1 MKTSFALLALN
12 FLVGTITTAGCD
24 VPPGPPAPTTTP
36 TMPQPTPAPASAPE
50 PAAALDPAAGQ
61 LIATEP
67 PSAVAPRAT
76 PAGTAAAP
84 VDDVPEVLRPDAIT
98 EVTTACA
105 VEPDFTMATL
115 RYIAL
120 RGDRRDSVVLSFR
133 ADNGYVHFNHTR
145 NGQDLGTMRVD
156 VVTGED
162 TMFAGMGQKPET
174 ETAYLMGELS
184 PGLAGPLPIVQA
196 CINKDM
202 NGEVTRDG
210 EIQYYEPQCDF
221 SYRILELVVEEV
233 TGAAG
238 GAAGRACCV
247 ASPSGLSCGA
257 CQQLAQAV
265 TQEDF
270 DAQNDSLQKQAC
282 EAQGGDD
289 HLAP

>member
-24 VPPGPPAPTTTP
+24 VPPVPPAPTTTP
-36 TMPQPTPAPASAPE
+36 TMPQPTPAAAPAAPE
-50 PAAALDPAAGQ
+50 PAAAPDPAAGR

-67 PSAVAPRAT
+67 PSAVAPDAT

-120 RGDRRDSVVLSFR
+120 REERRDNVVLSFR
-133 ADNGYVHFNHTR
+133 TDNGYVHFNHTR

-156 VVTGED
+156 VVAGED

-184 PGLAGPLPIVQA
+184 PGLAGPLPVVQA

-210 EIQYYEPQCDF
+210 ELQYYEPRCDF

-238 GAAGRACCV
+238 RACCA
-247 ASPSGLSCGA
+247 ASPGGLSCAA
-257 CQQLAQAV
+257 CQQGAQAV
-265 TQEDF
+265 TQAL